1 MANEVRFTVKLNVDG
16 QTKVVDATASV
27 EELEEAIGDVR
38 KAADN
43 IGLSKG
49 WETMMLGVNAATD
62 MLGKLK
68 GTVDDLANSYESWET
83 SMAAVN
89 TMAGKDAAGLAQLTD
104 QVSELSKTIPK
115 AREELADGL
124 YQTISNGVPEAD
136 WLTFLETSA
145 KASVGGI
152 ADLGETVKVTSTV
165 IKNYGLEWSQAGE
178 IQDKIQMTAKNGVTS
193 FGELASALPRV
204 TANAATLGVSVDEL
218 MATFATLTGVSGNT
232 AEVSTQLA
240 AIFTALVKPS
250 SEAAKMAQA
259 MGIEFDAAA
268 IKAAG
273 GMQQFLTQLD
283 EAVRQYAK
291 SHGMLEQEIYGSL
304 FGSAESLRA
313 LIPLTGELKDKFVEN
328 VGQMGD
334 AAGTCQDAFGQV
346 ASTGASQM
354 QLLKNVWLSMT
365 EPLGQLASSMRPVVN
380 GLMSIVQAG
389 LYLRGLIQ
397 SVTAL
402 RNAHV
407 LSTAATAA
415 HSAATRVLGTVS
427 AATGVSVNTLKVA
440 VRNLEIATGVG
451 AAIAALTLIVE
462 KLAGASDNAAQSE
475 RNLTQASESL
485 RSAEEAGIQAAASAK
500 AEMDKEIQKLGE
512 LIQSK
517 GDTTSAVQTL
527 NEKYGE
533 WFGQCKTAQQWY
545 DTLIANSEAYCD
557 QLAIEAEMRI
567 LTERKVELGIRR
579 NKNLRRGQ
587 ELADKGKLGNWGE
600 GRDVVVELQEI
611 DKEAGIV
618 EDRLS
623 ELKSQVVSSAGATI
637 TPKRRTVSPSG
648 TGSGKGGKTGKT
660 GKGGSTTP
668 VYAEGELGWYDQEIE
683 KLNKKKLKLSDPE
696 EIRDLNQL
704 IKNLERA
711 KAEKLWEADPR
722 SKVKDWGSTAVSSV
736 SPGADLMKTDPSIIG
751 MRPIEMTGDDWT
763 KRIAQD
769 WEDNKKAME
778 DYFASFQRDFPL
790 KIYDKAK
797 KAAEMHNKK
806 LQDMGSLIQS
816 AGQSFATMG
825 KNLESPVLEAAGI
838 IAQAIAQMLL
848 GYATAAAQSAELGPF
863 GWIGFTVAGLA
874 TVTSVIEQ
882 MKSIGQYAEGG
893 IAYGPTLGLFG
904 EYAGARTNPEVV
916 APLDRLRS
924 LMSDGNSGP
933 VDVRVRIKERDL
945 VGFGRKS
952 NRYRG
957 RM

>member
-16 QTKVVDATASV
+16 QSKVVDATASV

-49 WETMMLGVNAATD
+49 WETMMLGVNAAMD

-68 GTVDDLANSYESWET
+68 GTVDDLAGSYESWET

-115 AREELADGL
+115 AREELAEGL

-136 WLTFLETSA
+136 WLTFLEQSA

-165 IKNYGLEWSQAGE
+165 IKNYGMEWSQAGE

-334 AAGTCQDAFGQV
+334 AAGTCQDAFGQM

-365 EPLGQLASSMRPVVN
+365 EPLGQLASSMRPVAD
-380 GLMSIVQAG
+380 GLMSIGQAG
-389 LYLRGLIQ
+389 LYLHGLIQ
-397 SVTAL
+397 SIAAL

-415 HSAATRVLGTVS
+415 HSAAVKLLGSVA
-427 AATGVSVNTLKVA
+427 AATGVSVNALKVA
-440 VRNLEIATGVG
+440 VRTLEIATGVG
-451 AAIAALTLIVE
+451 IAIAALTLVVE
-462 KLAGASDNAAQSE
+462 KLAGASDKAAQSE
-475 RNLTQASESL
+475 RNLTQASQSL
-485 RSAEEAGIQAAASAK
+485 ASAEEAGIQAAASAK

-517 GDTTSAVQTL
+517 GDTTSAVQAL

-587 ELADKGKLGNWGE
+587 ELADKGKLGIWGE

-623 ELKSQVVSSAGATI
+623 ELKSQVVSSAGAVI

-648 TGSGKGGKTGKT
+648 TGSGKGGKKGN
-660 GKGGSTTP
+660 GGGSTAVT
-668 VYAEGELGWYDQEIE
+668 YLKDELGWYDQEIE

-696 EIRDLNQL
+696 DIRRINEIIEKL
-704 IKNLERA
+704 KRA
-711 KAEKLWEADPR
+711 KAEKEWMADPR
-722 SKVKDWGSTAVSSV
+722 SMLKDWGSTAVGQASAKPISI
-736 SPGADLMKTDPSIIG
+736 PGASNG
-751 MRPIEMTGDDWT
+751 DWT

-769 WEDNKKAME
+769 WEDNKKAMR
-778 DYFASFQRDFPL
+778 DYFEAYQRDFPYQV
-790 KIYDKAK
+790 YDKAK
-797 KAAEMHNKK
+797 KKAEEHNKK
-806 LQDMGSLIQS
+806 IQDMGELIQQ

-848 GYATAAAQSAELGPF
+848 GYAQASAASAAGSPF
-863 GWIGFTVAGLA
+863 AWIGFTLAGLA
-874 TVTSVIEQ
+874 TVTTVIEQ
-882 MKSIGQYAEGG
+882 MKSIGQYAQGA
-893 IAYGPTLGLFG
+893 IAYGPTLGIFG

-924 LMSDGNSGP
+924 LMSDGSSGP
-933 VDVRVRIKERDL
+933 VDVRVRIRERDL
-945 VGFGRKS
+945 VGIGKKS